1 MGVLELLQNGCS
13 TQKLDDSCFR
23 TLGPVQTYVVQTIA
37 LLVGQRVIDGR
48 QQQAEESKVL
58 CQLTSWK
65 RRCQKHM
72 SRD

>member
-37 LLVGQRVIDGR
+37 LLVGQRVIDGLSID
-48 QQQAEESKVL
+48 QLEKEVSKTH
-58 CQLTSWK
+58 Q
-65 RRCQKHM
+65 
-72 SRD
+72 